1 MTGHSIT
8 FAARGDRMVAVSG
21 YRPGSTTVYDIPP
34 GAAPR
39 VMLKI
44 SRVVFW
50 PVPKDIRFA
59 DLMALRDGQVVR
71 GDISGPSA

>member
-1 MTGHSIT
+1 MPSIT

-21 YRPGSTTVYDIPP
+21 PRPGSTTVHDIPP

-39 VMLKI
+39 AMLKLT
-44 SRVVFW
+44 RVVFW
-50 PVPKDIRFA
+50 PVPEEIGFD

-71 GDISGPSA
+71 GDISSPAA